1 MKKKILIS
9 KKIANPFFT
18 VVTVVKNNKNLILKT
33 IRSVKS
39 QSFKNFEYI
48 IVDGASTD
56 GTLEIILKNK
66 KYLNLLIS
74 ENDKGIYYAMN
85 KAIKVASGEVI
96 VFVNSGDILTTKALN
111 IIYKKFIK
119 KSKIDFVFGTV
130 KRYYSNSVIIKHGF
144 NINRLKY
151 NFDFATSHSTG
162 FFIKLESLKKIGNF
176 NIKYK
181 CSADYDLY
189 YRALLKKKLL
199 GTSTQKNQLIG
210 IMSSGGFSSSISFR
224 EHLFEETKIRINNGQ
239 NFILVFLIF
248 FNAIIKYIFKKIF

>member
-56 GTLEIILKNK
+56 GTLEVILKNK

-96 VFVNSGDILTTKALN
+96 VFVN
-111 IIYKKFIK
+111 
-119 KSKIDFVFGTV
+119 
-130 KRYYSNSVIIKHGF
+130 
-144 NINRLKY
+144 
-151 NFDFATSHSTG
+151 
-162 FFIKLESLKKIGNF
+162 FF
-176 NIKYK
+176 
-181 CSADYDLY
+181 
-189 YRALLKKKLL
+189 
-199 GTSTQKNQLIG
+199 
-210 IMSSGGFSSSISFR
+210 
-224 EHLFEETKIRINNGQ
+224 
-239 NFILVFLIF
+239 
-248 FNAIIKYIFKKIF
+248 

>member
-56 GTLEIILKNK
+56 GTLEVILKNK

-96 VFVNSGDILTTKALN
+96 VFVNSGDILTAKALK

-119 KSKIDFVFGTV
+119 K
-130 KRYYSNSVIIKHGF
+130 
-144 NINRLKY
+144 
-151 NFDFATSHSTG
+151 
-162 FFIKLESLKKIGNF
+162 
-176 NIKYK
+176 
-181 CSADYDLY
+181 
-189 YRALLKKKLL
+189 
-199 GTSTQKNQLIG
+199 
-210 IMSSGGFSSSISFR
+210 
-224 EHLFEETKIRINNGQ
+224 HLT
-239 NFILVFLIF
+239 
-248 FNAIIKYIFKKIF
+248 